1 MNSKDKKLALL
12 RLVVLC
18 IACISGAFMAART
31 IIDIFYE
38 TEVPHPV
45 IGTYHVFHT
54 QIGPA
59 AKITDIH
66 ITDDYIYLEYEQDT
80 TIEVY
85 NWNGQYIQSMSFY
98 KTTNGA
104 FYSRTDNNILYVRD
118 YDHKEF
124 VFSGTTLVD
133 STDDYHDFDFY
144 TYQPETNL
152 KIKGKN
158 LYDENDSFIMKL
170 PSRASNIILKERKE
184 SEGPFILITVAI
196 IFIFAL
202 AIIIDK
208 IISDKKE
215 KRTRLK

>member
-1 MNSKDKKLALL
+1 MNSKEEKRRLL
-12 RLVVLC
+12 SIILS
-18 IACISGAFMAART
+18 CISCALFASN
-31 IIDIFYE
+31 IIFNIIFD
-38 TEVPHPV
+38 TDVPHPV

-85 NWNGQYIQSMSFY
+85 NWNGQYMQSMSFY

-104 FYSRTDNNILYVRD
+104 FYSRTDNNILYVCD

-158 LYDENDSFIMKL
+158 LYDENDNYIMTL
-170 PSRASNIILKERKE
+170 PSRVIRNVLKERNE

-196 IFIFAL
+196 IFIFAF
-202 AIIIDK
+202 AIIIDN